1 MHAYETKDHI
11 VLANNLCKIGKK
23 KTPPLIKGTNI
34 ATKKIYKEIIKKEYQ
49 SASAQQPPLHVS
61 KKKPSLGN
69 NRKLSHQIL
78 ISVYICTFITLMA
91 IGNEIC

>member
-61 KKKPSLGN
+61 KKKTLTRKQSETKPSNTDFSIYMHFHYINGN
-69 NRKLSHQIL
+69 R
-78 ISVYICTFITLMA
+78 
-91 IGNEIC
+91 